1 MTITLESLVPIFGDV
16 LKLIVMIVENKGEK
30 DERKREEGEVI
41 IHEAEK
47 AMLARDFNK
56 LHRLIRR
63 VREL

>member
-1 MTITLESLVPIFGDV
+1 MTITLESLIPIFGDV
-16 LKLIVMIVENKGEK
+16 VKLIIMAVENAGRK
-30 DERKREEGEVI
+30 DKRKREEGEVI